1 MNPTLNRSRPRH
13 DSGEEF
19 ASSYQPLSKPSLL
32 APPTKP
38 RYRTHAC
45 IQLPA
50 TTSHWYLPSV
60 TTLSVPSNRVIII
73 LPIGRSYPV
82 FPLCWLKAFD
92 KELQLPFSAR
102 AASLSFSI
110 LCPNRCFS
118 ARLWA
123 CWLGLLLF
131 LLDGPL
137 LAVVQGVLFPFPGTL
152 GSLRLEC

>member
-1 MNPTLNRSRPRH
+1 MFPTLDRSRPRH

-102 AASLSFSI
+102 AASLSFLI
-110 LCPNRCFS
+110 CVQIAAFPPVCGLFGWGCCFS
-118 ARLWA
+118 SRRSPS
-123 CWLGLLLF
+123 CCGSRC
-131 LLDGPL
+131 
-137 LAVVQGVLFPFPGTL
+137 VVSVPWYTWFATA
-152 GSLRLEC
+152 